1 MALLALSL
9 VLMLVV
15 VLVLERLS
23 NPIQSVLDAG
33 NDHEKSGGQRSRRN
47 EEDAP
52 DPGDVNPLRFEDE
65 DDLLAPRGLEPSL
78 DHKS

>member
-33 NDHEKSGGQRSRRN
+33 NDHEKSGGQRSGRN
-47 EEDAP
+47 FEDEH
-52 DPGDVNPLRFEDE
+52 DDEDE